1 MAQHRCVTH
10 FSTITFVIC
19 HLPFTMSTTNP
30 TTAAPRK
37 KSWLRRILIVLLI
50 IAAGIQFIQ
59 PGKNNQ
65 SMDMTHDIATVV
77 TVPDSVKGILKT
89 ACYDCHSN
97 FTQYP
102 WYSSIQPIGW
112 WLKDHID
119 EGKSHLN
126 FQEFAL
132 VKANDRYKTVALR
145 QDHKL
150 EEVAETVESGEM
162 PMDSYTWIH
171 AEARLTP
178 AQKASLISWVAA
190 ARKELAAAANKAP

>member
-1 MAQHRCVTH
+1 
-10 FSTITFVIC
+10 
-19 HLPFTMSTTNP
+19 MSTTNQP
-30 TTAAPRK
+30 TARPAKRV
-37 KSWLRRILIVLLI
+37 WLRRILVILLL

-77 TVPDSVKGILKT
+77 TVPDSVKTILKT

-132 VKANDRYKTVALR
+132 VKANDRFKTVALR

-162 PMDSYTWIH
+162 PMNSYTWVH
-171 AEARLTP
+171 SEAKLSA
-178 AQKASLISWVAA
+178 AQKTTLINWVAA
-190 ARKELAAAANKAP
+190 ARKELAAADSTAP